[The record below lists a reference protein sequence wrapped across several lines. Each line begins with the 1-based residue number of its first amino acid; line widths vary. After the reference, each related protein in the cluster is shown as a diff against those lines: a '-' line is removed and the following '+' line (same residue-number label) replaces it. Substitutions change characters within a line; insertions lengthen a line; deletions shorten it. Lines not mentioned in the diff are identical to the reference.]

1 MKHKANRALLRAFL
15 LSVGMLPLLTS
26 CNAIRNALTPRETK
40 VFITDTIVLKEV
52 KLDTVAITLPVD
64 TIFLEN
70 ERVSAK
76 VIRTFDT
83 IRIEANCKADTVT
96 ITKTVTLPTKTKIET
111 KTPWWFTPLLIVLG
125 VLFVIMA
132 FKSVLRF

>member
-15 LSVGMLPLLTS
+15 LSIGILPLLTS
-26 CNAIRNALTPRETK
+26 CNAIRNALTPKETK

-52 KLDTVAITLPVD
+52 KLDTLAITLPVD

-96 ITKTVTLPTKTKIET
+96 ITKTITLPTKTKIET
-111 KTPWWFTPLLIVLG
+111 KTPWWFKPLLIVLG

-132 FKSVLRF
+132 FKSVLRA

>member
-1 MKHKANRALLRAFL
+1 MKHKANRALLRAFI
-15 LSVGMLPLLTS
+15 LSIGILPLLSS
-26 CNAIRNALTPRETK
+26 CNAIRNALTPKETK

-64 TIFLEN
+64 TIFIEN

-76 VIRTFDT
+76 VIRSFDT
-83 IRIEANCKADTVT
+83 IKVEANCKADTVVV
-96 ITKTVTLPTKTKIET
+96 TKTITLPTKTKIET

-125 VLFVIMA
+125 ILFVLTA

>member
-1 MKHKANRALLRAFL
+1 MTNKLNRALLRAFL
-15 LSVGMLPLLTS
+15 LSVGILPLLTS

-40 VFITDTIVLKEV
+40 VFITDTLVLKEV

-83 IRIEANCKADTVT
+83 IRIEAECKADTVVV
-96 ITKTVTLPTKTKIET
+96 TKTVKVPTKTKIET
-111 KTPWWFTPLLIVLG
+111 KAPWWFKPLLIALA
-125 VLFVIMA
+125 VLFVLMA
-132 FKSVLRF
+132 FKLLFRA